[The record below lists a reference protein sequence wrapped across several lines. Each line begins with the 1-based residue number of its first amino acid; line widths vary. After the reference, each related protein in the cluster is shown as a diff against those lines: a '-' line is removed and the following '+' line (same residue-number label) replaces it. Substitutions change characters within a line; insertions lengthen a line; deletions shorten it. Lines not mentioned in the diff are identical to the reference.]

1 MYIYIYLKEAKINSS
16 NSPEP
21 ILVITTAY
29 SVHLTGNDGV
39 DRKEDRSGVLDP
51 FKEMLT
57 LSDVV
62 RTDDVKL
69 ARIDNSRNDANE
81 RIIRFRVH

>member
-1 MYIYIYLKEAKINSS
+1 MYRYLKGAKINSS
-16 NSPEP
+16 DGPEP
-21 ILVITTAY
+21 LLVKATANR
-29 SVHLTGNDGV
+29 VHLTGNDGV

-69 ARIDNSRNDANE
+69 ARIDDSRDDANE